1 MLRLTALILSL
12 CIAGPAA
19 GRTIEEDV
27 QYYIGMLGNPSS
39 RTQATEFEALSGM
52 GLSDPR
58 LFDEVEKRLLADCE
72 YVRENRE
79 ERARVAWYFRALGF
93 SGDEKYLPT
102 LSRFTEDRTYRNY
115 SIAAQRDL
123 PQYTKWNPVISD
135 RSKFDPKLAD
145 DSNRILNMLR
155 SEDHRLQRVG
165 AKRTFLTHEKDPAV
179 VAMLAEKLT
188 ASYPSA
194 KDDESLET
202 AGWLLNALDR
212 GSDGTHPL
220 IREIAADQ
228 TVHYKLS
235 ARAKSLLQRRR

>member
-1 MLRLTALILSL
+1 MPRLFALIVSF
-12 CIAGPAA
+12 CVAGSVS
-19 GRTIEEDV
+19 GKTIEEDV
-27 QYYIGMLGNPSS
+27 QYYIGLLGEMNP
-39 RTQATEFEALSGM
+39 RVQATEFEALSGM

-72 YVRENRE
+72 SVRQNRE

-155 SEDHRLQRVG
+155 SEDHLLQRVG

-179 VAMLAEKLT
+179 VAMLAEKLK
-188 ASYPSA
+188 ASYPTA

-212 GSDGTHPL
+212 GSDGRHPL
-220 IREIAADQ
+220 IREIAADK
-228 TVHYKLS
+228 TVHKLS
-235 ARAKSLLQRRR
+235 ARAQSLLQRRR